1 MKATLEFNLPEER
14 DEHLQAVMAG
24 RLWCDLGE
32 VAQLLR
38 SHYKHGVDAT
48 KTLTA
53 IQDVVNAAMEDAA

>member
-14 DEHLQAVMAG
+14 DEHLQAVMAE
-24 RLWCDLGE
+24 RLWGALGE
-32 VAQLLR
+32 VSQLLR

-53 IQDVVNAAMEDAA
+53 IQNVVNPAMGDVA